1 MVMKA
6 VKKLDQDTT
15 DLNIIVNPESDKHL
29 LVAPRLVRTIEWLQR
44 HRGPD
49 YDRRKLFVEQVAAI
63 IGKTYVMCGD
73 DAEVADDVALMLIR
87 DLLLELDGQ
96 VPRQN
101 KRVRKVRSH
110 HLAANR
116 K

>member
-1 MVMKA
+1 M
-6 VKKLDQDTT
+6 DQDTV
-15 DLNIIVNPESDKHL
+15 DLNIILNPEGDKHL

-49 YDRRKLFVEQVAAI
+49 YDQRKLFVERVAAI
-63 IGKTYVMCGD
+63 IGKTYVMSGD
-73 DAEVADDVALMLIR
+73 AAEVADDVALMLIR
-87 DLLLELDGQ
+87 DLLLELDEQ

-101 KRVRKVRSH
+101 KRGRKVHSR
-110 HLAANR
+110 HLATKR